1 MKFWNINVDSERFC
15 LYIKSYF
22 FSKRRLKKLFF
33 WKPKNPSKKKT
44 SANFRI
50 NEVNC
55 GKIQDQFDSSVLKTG
70 ITNWSQIWCL
80 CLTIL
85 ELLKT
90 QHCALLQ
97 CRAIGNGGKWEKERN
112 PHLKFHFISSKYFLS
127 WTLHEPVSPWAVSFL
142 NNLGI
147 KTKPLVL

>member
-1 MKFWNINVDSERFC
+1 MKFWNKIVDSERFC

-22 FSKRRLKKLFF
+22 FSKRRLFF

-55 GKIQDQFDSSVLKTG
+55 GKIQDQFVISVLKTG

-90 QHCALLQ
+90 QHCAVVRRTTARWRRRLPEHNVPQ
-97 CRAIGNGGKWEKERN
+97 AQDTKERYVYCQSDVD
-112 PHLKFHFISSKYFLS
+112 FFL
-127 WTLHEPVSPWAVSFL
+127 
-142 NNLGI
+142 
-147 KTKPLVL
+147 